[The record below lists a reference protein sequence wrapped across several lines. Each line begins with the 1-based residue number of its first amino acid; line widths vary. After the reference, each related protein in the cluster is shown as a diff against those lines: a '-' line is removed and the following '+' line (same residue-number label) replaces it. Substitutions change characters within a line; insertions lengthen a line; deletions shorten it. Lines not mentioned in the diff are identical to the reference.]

1 MSYHI
6 VDSATKINDFEKEHS
21 KKPMVVWYYAD
32 WCGHCTDM
40 EPAWNDYKDKCKNL
54 KVSLAKVNAD
64 IIKYLKK
71 DPEVRGFPTIE
82 FHNKGQ
88 KTAEFNENR
97 NSEDLLNFTKK
108 NLKLVQSEKPK
119 KSKRR
124 KSNSNIKPTKKRK
137 SNKQKLKRKS
147 NKKSKKPRRK
157 TM

>member
-6 VDSATKINDFEKEHS
+6 VDSATKVNNFEEEHS
-21 KKPMVVWYYAD
+21 KKPMVIWYYAD
-32 WCGHCTDM
+32 WCGHCTEM

-54 KVSLAKVNAD
+54 KISLAKVNAD

-82 FHNKGQ
+82 FHNKGTKQ
-88 KTAEFNENR
+88 AEFNDNR
-97 NSEDLLNFTKK
+97 SSEELLNFTKK
-108 NLKLVQSEKPK
+108 NLNLVNKEKPK

-124 KSNSNIKPTKKRK
+124 KSNNSMKSTKKKKINKKNKKSAKKRK
-137 SNKQKLKRKS
+137 R
-147 NKKSKKPRRK
+147 PRRK